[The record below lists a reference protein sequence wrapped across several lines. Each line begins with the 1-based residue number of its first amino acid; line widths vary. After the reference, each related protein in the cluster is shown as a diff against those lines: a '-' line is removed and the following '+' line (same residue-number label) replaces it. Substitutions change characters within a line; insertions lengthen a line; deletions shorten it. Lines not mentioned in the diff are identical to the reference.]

1 MPVGGALI
9 LKGTS
14 TPLGAINKKKK
25 KKKKAKPVELDFDE
39 APDVEQT
46 AEGGAPS
53 STALR
58 TVTTTSGSVAKPGA
72 VSILTGEHVAA

>member
-25 KKKKAKPVELDFDE
+25 KKKAKPVELADE
-39 APDVEQT
+39 AADGAQD
-46 AEGGAPS
+46 AQDGAP

-72 VSILTGEHVAA
+72 VSILTGDHVAN

>member
-25 KKKKAKPVELDFDE
+25 RKKAKPAEVGDE
-39 APDVEQT
+39 AAEAAQQT
-46 AEGGAPS
+46 EDGEP

-72 VSILTGEHVAA
+72 VSILTGDLAAA